1 MSVLASNAVVVALLL
16 VPLWVVSVRMRNA
29 SIVDP
34 WWSILFLVVAVNS
47 ARLTGLT
54 PGKGL
59 LVAVVALW
67 AIRLWAYLLRRDWGK
82 PEDPRYAAFRAH
94 YGPERYWWVSLF
106 QVFALQGVLALAV
119 STPLAVGGAAAPP
132 DPISASDW
140 IGLAVFAVGFG
151 FEVIGDEQ
159 LRRFRADPASRGRV
173 LDSGLFRFTRHPNY
187 FGEAVLQWGFWVLV
201 LDVPW
206 GWATAFGPALMTF
219 LLVRVSG
226 VSMLDKHLIDSRP
239 GYEQYMARTSAF
251 VPRPPR
257 G

>member
-1 MSVLASNAVVVALLL
+1 MSGLASNALVLAALL

-34 WWSILFLVVAVNS
+34 WWSILFLLVLLNS
-47 ARLTGLT
+47 VRLTGVT

-59 LVAVVALW
+59 LLAVVALW
-67 AIRLWAYLLRRDWGK
+67 AVRLWAYLLRRSWGG
-82 PEDPRYAAFRAH
+82 PEDPRYAAFRDH
-94 YGPERYWWVSLF
+94 YGPQRYWWVSLF
-106 QVFALQGVLALAV
+106 QVFALQGALALVV
-119 STPLAVGGAAAPP
+119 SAPLAVGGAAAGP
-132 DPISASDW
+132 DPISVTDG
-140 IGLAVFAVGFG
+140 IGLVMFAVGFG
-151 FEVIGDEQ
+151 VEVVGDGQ

-173 LDSGLFRFTRHPNY
+173 LDTGLFRYTRHPNY
-187 FGEAVLQWGFWVLV
+187 FGEAVLQWGFWVMV

-226 VSMLDKHLIDSRP
+226 VSMLDKHLIGSRP
-239 GYEQYMARTSAF
+239 GYERYMARTSAF

-257 G
+257 T